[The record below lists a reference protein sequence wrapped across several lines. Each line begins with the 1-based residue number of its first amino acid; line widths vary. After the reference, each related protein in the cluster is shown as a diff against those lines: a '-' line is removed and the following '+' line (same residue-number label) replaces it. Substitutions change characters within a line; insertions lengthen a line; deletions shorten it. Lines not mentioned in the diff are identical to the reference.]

1 MGKSIRHAAIMGWL
15 VTTASAA
22 IVAQAPDSAKPVF
35 EVATVKRNLSQS
47 SDTSTRVDPGGRLR
61 VVGAPLFWLIAAAY
75 GGPQGGLRLEQVV
88 GAPAWSRSERYD
100 ISAKA
105 ANADAEALREDI
117 TFISLRP
124 FLQGLLEDRFRLT
137 IHRETRQLPIY
148 ALVRARKDGEL
159 GPGLLPV
166 AVDCAKVP
174 AKCGFRGGPGRIQAE
189 SVSSD
194 LLMQLL
200 ANASGRIVANRTGLD
215 GPFRVDLAY
224 APDQTATDQPSI
236 FTAVQEQLG
245 LKLEA
250 TRAPV
255 DVVVI
260 DHVERPTED

>member
-1 MGKSIRHAAIMGWL
+1 
-15 VTTASAA
+15 
-22 IVAQAPDSAKPVF
+22 VF
-35 EVATVKRNLSQS
+35 EVATVKRNLSQVP
-47 SDTSTRVDPGGRLR
+47 THRRVDQ
-61 VVGAPLFWLIAAAY
+61 VGAPRQCSRILADRAAY
-75 GGPQGGLRLEQVV
+75 GGPQGGLRQEQVV

-100 ISAKA
+100 IAAKA
-105 ANADAEALREDI
+105 ANADADALREDM
-117 TFISLRP
+117 TLISLRP
-124 FLQGLLEDRFRLT
+124 FLQALLEDRFRLT
-137 IHRETRQLPIY
+137 IHRETRQLLIC
-148 ALVRARKDGEL
+148 ARSCTEGRRAGTWA
-159 GPGLLPV
+159 GPV
-166 AVDCAKVP
+166 AVDCARGP
-174 AKCGFRGGPGRIQAE
+174 AQCGFRGGPGRIQAE

-200 ANASGRIVANRTGLD
+200 ANASGRIVSNRTGLD
-215 GPFRVDLAY
+215 GPFRLNLVY